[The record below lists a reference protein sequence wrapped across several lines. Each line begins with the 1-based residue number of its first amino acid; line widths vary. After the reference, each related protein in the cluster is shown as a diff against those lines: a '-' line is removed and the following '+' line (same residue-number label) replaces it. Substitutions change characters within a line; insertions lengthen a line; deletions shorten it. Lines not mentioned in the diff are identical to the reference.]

1 MDNPERLAERLGNVR
16 HFMTLSLADRLSIIL
31 AGQLRLYS
39 ADTTIFSEEE
49 TCSGMFVLLKGH
61 VHICKLGPQG
71 HQTII
76 ADIEPVIMFNE
87 VALLDGG
94 PNPYTA
100 IATQNCLAWHIS
112 HQSYQRL
119 LKRFAKDQYMQVAL
133 GLLDIMA
140 SRYRQ
145 LLNNYA
151 DLSFLTVPV
160 RVAKLIYELS
170 NYGQDPIDRRKIS
183 ISEMAARISTV
194 PEAISRALNFLRC
207 QGIIQT
213 TRTKIT
219 ILLPD
224 ELEKF
229 TQVDSTNLFVYGHKY
244 ANDQTTPNYIDSRK
258 SS

>member
-1 MDNPERLAERLGNVR
+1 LTLKKFSDKTFIMDTPESLADRLGHVS
-16 HFMTLSLADRLSIIL
+16 HFMKLPLADRLSIIL
-31 AGQLRLYS
+31 AGQMRLFS
-39 ADTTIFSEEE
+39 SDTVIFTEEE
-49 TCSGMFVLLKGH
+49 PCAGMFVLLRGH

-71 HQTII
+71 QQSII
-76 ADIEPVIMFNE
+76 ADIDPVIMFNE

-112 HQSYQRL
+112 FRDYQKL
-119 LKRFAKDQYMQVAL
+119 LNRYAKDQYMLVAL

-151 DLSFLTVPV
+151 DLSFLTVPI

-170 NYGQDPIDRRKIS
+170 NKGKVPINRREIS
-183 ISEMAARISTV
+183 INEMAAHIATV
-194 PEAISRALNFLRC
+194 PEAISRALSLLRC
-207 QGIIQT
+207 QGIINT

-219 ILLPD
+219 VIKPD
-224 ELEKF
+224 ELARL
-229 TQVDSTNLFVYGHKY
+229 TQVEPSSFFIYGH
-244 ANDQTTPNYIDSRK
+244 NR
-258 SS
+258 